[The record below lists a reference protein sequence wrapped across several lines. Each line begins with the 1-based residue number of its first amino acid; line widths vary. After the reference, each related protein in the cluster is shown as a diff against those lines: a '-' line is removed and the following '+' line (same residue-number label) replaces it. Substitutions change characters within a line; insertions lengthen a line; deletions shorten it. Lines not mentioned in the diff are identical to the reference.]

1 MLVLGRRDGES
12 ILIGDNIR
20 VMVMCNRRNGRV
32 RLGVEAP
39 PGVPVVRQELLAKAD
54 PSADDR
60 EDR

>member
-20 VMVMCNRRNGRV
+20 VMVMKDRNGRV

-39 PGVPVVRQELLAKAD
+39 PGVPVVRQELLAKAG